1 MRSLSFVILAAGLG
15 TRMNNMVPKALTPFF
30 GKEMV
35 IHVYEMVK
43 SLDPKEIIL
52 VVPEDHQMFKLLF
65 GEKVRYCIQKE
76 PLGTGHAVMQA
87 ITIVDYPKDVCVVN
101 ADMPNINDAVIRS
114 LHLEHIQKANM
125 ITITTSFVKNSFGY
139 GRILRNSV
147 NEIEEIVEE
156 SDLDERLR
164 QINEI
169 NAGLYMFNYDWLK
182 KYLLKLDQPDF
193 GEYKLTDLVKFA
205 TSNGFQIS
213 SVEADEQ
220 IVYGVN
226 TLDELKQLED
236 LISDDLATKS

>member
-1 MRSLSFVILAAGLG
+1 
-15 TRMNNMVPKALTPFF
+15 
-30 GKEMV
+30 
-35 IHVYEMVK
+35 
-43 SLDPKEIIL
+43 
-52 VVPEDHQMFKLLF
+52 
-65 GEKVRYCIQKE
+65 
-76 PLGTGHAVMQA
+76 
-87 ITIVDYPKDVCVVN
+87 
-101 ADMPNINDAVIRS
+101 
-114 LHLEHIQKANM
+114 M

-236 LISDDLATKS
+236 LISDFMMWWSGKSGHYKNTNHCQNKFGLCPFVGICLRNDKSRHFKRKTVFRELQEW